1 MQCTY
6 FKLKIE
12 IINCRIQNIQITRET
27 VGVGMS
33 AYVFIK
39 GVEVDGDESQSETS
53 VGITNACGCFA
64 EKKNEKK
71 MADRPLRESY

>member
-39 GVEVDGDESQSETS
+39 SVGDGDESQSETS
-53 VGITNACGCFA
+53 VGITNACECFA
-64 EKKNEKK
+64 EKKNQKK
-71 MADRPLRESY
+71 MADRALRESY